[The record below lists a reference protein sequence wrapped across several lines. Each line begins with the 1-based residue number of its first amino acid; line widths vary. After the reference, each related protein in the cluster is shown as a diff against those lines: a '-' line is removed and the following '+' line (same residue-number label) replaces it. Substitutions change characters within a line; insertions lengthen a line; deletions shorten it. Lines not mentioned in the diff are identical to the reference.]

1 MEHRAK
7 ETAKAMVAEEMK
19 KMMEQMTNLKEERD
33 LDKQTISGLMDKFER
48 IQQEERSREEVRM
61 KEAEAK
67 RV

>member
-33 LDKQTISGLMDKFER
+33 LDK
-48 IQQEERSREEVRM
+48 
-61 KEAEAK
+61 
-67 RV
+67 